1 MTYLQPGAILE
12 PLSLTLTIFIKNY
25 IRGCALCQQMKI
37 NTHPTKPPLLPM
49 DFITDLPLSH
59 NYNSIMVVVDH
70 DSSKGIVL
78 IPCTKTL
85 DALGTAK
92 LYHDYVYKRF
102 GLPRRIISN
111 RGPQFAS
118 QVFQTLCSHLGIKSK
133 LSTTYHPQTDGQTE
147 HMNQEVEA
155 YLRIYCGT
163 SPHTWSDSLTDLEFS
178 HNIQA
183 HSVTKTS
190 PFNIILG
197 YDPIPIPPVI
207 EDTDIPSLALHL
219 QLLSSIWKE
228 VLAAHD
234 LAHTHMAQHSARGFQ
249 PFKLGDKVW
258 LEATNL
264 HFPNRSRKLAPK
276 REGPFPII
284 QVLSPL
290 NYQLKLPPA
299 WKIHPVFHASLLSAY
314 TETDTHGPPFT
325 QPPPDH
331 IEGHQEFEIKAII
344 SHKGNGNRRR
354 FLVKWTGYPSS
365 ENQWL
370 PKTTLSHAK
379 NTLKTYKNNKNL

>member
-1 MTYLQPGAILE
+1 
-12 PLSLTLTIFIKNY
+12 
-25 IRGCALCQQMKI
+25 
-37 NTHPTKPPLLPM
+37 M
-49 DFITDLPLSH
+49 DFITDLPLSN
-59 NYNSIMVVVDH
+59 NYDSIMVVIDH

-85 DALGTAK
+85 DAIGTAK
-92 LYHDYVYKRF
+92 LYHDNVYKHF
-102 GLPRRIISN
+102 GLPRRIISD
-111 RGPQFAS
+111 RGPQFTS
-118 QVFQTLCSHLGIKSK
+118 QVFQTLCTRLGIKSK
-133 LSTTYHPQTDGQTE
+133 LSTAYHPQTDGQME

-163 SPHTWSDSLTDLEFS
+163 SPHTWTDSLTDLEFS
-178 HNIQA
+178 HNIQT

-197 YDPIPIPPVI
+197 YDPILIPLVI
-207 EDTDIPSLALHL
+207 EDTDIPSLALRL
-219 QLLSSIWKE
+219 RLLSSIWKE
-228 VLAAHD
+228 ALTAHD
-234 LAHTHMAQHSARGFQ
+234 LAHTHMVRHGARRFR

-258 LEATNL
+258 LKATNL

-276 REGPFPII
+276 REGPFPIV

-290 NYQLKLPPA
+290 NYCLKLPPA

-314 TETDTHGPPFT
+314 TETDIHRPPFT
-325 QPPPDH
+325 QPPPNQ
-331 IEGHQEFEIKAII
+331 IEGHQEFEIEAIV
-344 SHKGNGNRRR
+344 SHKGNGNQRR

-370 PKTTLSHAK
+370 PKTALSHAT
-379 NTLKTYKNNKNL
+379 NTLKTYKKMKNL